1 MLTLNSGVTDT
12 WDARVMAS
20 PGVEKAL
27 DSIYKQTSEV
37 FAMKVQAYINSG
49 VAGKYY
55 RARQCGTHH

>member
-27 DSIYKQTSEV
+27 DSIYKQTSEM

-49 VAGKYY
+49 VAGK
-55 RARQCGTHH
+55 